1 MKRIPLLGKPYIL
14 YLLLMLTV
22 FAPSAWASS
31 VTFNLTANNIAG
43 LNGTSIGTV
52 TLTDACGNTCVN
64 VSISMSSGFG
74 VFMNNQNGKGGD
86 IFLTSSATLMQS
98 SLVNLSFGNVTGLAK
113 NDTRAGFTF
122 SVDFNVAGGA
132 SPSTLTF
139 TLNGV
144 STNQISSL
152 GIHFICLNGN
162 CPGSESNTGFVET
175 GAQATVIPEP
185 GTMILLGSGLM
196 GLAAFVRRRSKTLR
210 SKLP

>member
-1 MKRIPLLGKPYIL
+1 MKRMSLLGKSYAL
-14 YLLLMLTV
+14 YLLMLPV

-31 VTFNLTANNIAG
+31 VTFNLTTNNIAG

-86 IFLTSSATLMQS
+86 IFFTTSATLMQS
-98 SLVNLSFGNVTGLAK
+98 SLVGLSSGRVTDFTSGG
-113 NDTRAGFTF
+113 TRASFTF
-122 SVDFNVAGGA
+122 SFNFNVAGGT

-144 STNQISSL
+144 STNQISSV

-162 CPGSESNTGFVET
+162 CPGSGSNTGFVET
-175 GAQATVIPEP
+175 GAPATVIPEP
-185 GTMILLGSGLM
+185 GTMMLLGSGLV
-196 GLAAFVRRRSKTLR
+196 GLAAFVRRRSKALL